1 VDSIRCISISIPHFD
16 MARYYFDVSDGHYAT
31 EDIEGME
38 IANDAGAEK
47 EAITAAV
54 SMARDAFPSRATEKL
69 VVRVRRELEVVFEA
83 TVSLQIRSD

>member
-1 VDSIRCISISIPHFD
+1 

-54 SMARDAFPSRATEKL
+54 SMARDAFPSRATKNWW
-69 VVRVRRELEVVFEA
+69 
-83 TVSLQIRSD
+83 